1 MELDKIDKAKL
12 KVLIKKVLIDEA
24 PKSLTASQITS
35 IINEFEWGFKSC
47 VNSKNVS
54 KLLQYE
60 LNKSEKH
67 FMEDIKILRK
77 NGKITYYI

>member
-47 VNSKNVS
+47 VNSKNVG

-60 LNKSEKH
+60 LSKSEKH